1 MEYRTNE
8 FQRGARDTRG
18 EGKGEASNYPRRGNS
33 SAFIRGGTNRWR
45 KPMVYTRINVALL
58 LSSCFTDSTDSD
70 GGKSRQKRATTTG
83 NIDFS
88 RWRSSSP
95 RAASMESANFRDNGP
110 SPAFIPRGEKDGGV
124 TLGEGEGERGFGL
137 IRGEVRRNSEARI
150 TRGRLI

>member
-33 SAFIRGGTNRWR
+33 SAFIRGGTSRWR

-88 RWRSSSP
+88 RWSAGSSSP

-110 SPAFIPRGEKDGGV
+110 SPAFIPRGEKDGGATTV
-124 TLGEGEGERGFGL
+124 GRRGGRKR
-137 IRGEVRRNSEARI
+137 IRPNQRRGAS
-150 TRGRLI
+150 